1 MAKNEQVER
10 GSVGVALWGEIQNAL
25 SREEECSLER
35 RQDLNFFSKIPQKAK
50 VRWPISHG
58 GKFDMVGRF

>member
-1 MAKNEQVER
+1 
-10 GSVGVALWGEIQNAL
+10 L
-25 SREEECSLER
+25 REEALVLLFGVKSKMLSLER
-35 RQDLNFFSKIPQKAK
+35 KNALWSGGKTKFFSKIPRESQ